1 MLEPRNSADLAPRPL
16 ESRAVFTGLLVDV
29 AGTLHSELVMY
40 MAAGLVA
47 MLSGYPVEGTAAF
60 FVFNF
65 LRGLFFTGLGGY
77 MASRTA
83 RSLPLRHALL
93 TGIISLAVSI
103 FFNFN
108 LDAPGGVLSWPLVLG
123 LLAVVPVAVLGGLL
137 ANPERNL

>member
-16 ESRAVFTGLLVDV
+16 ESRAVFTGSLVDV
-29 AGTLHSELVMY
+29 AGTLHSELVTY
-40 MAAGLVA
+40 MAAGLVV

-103 FFNFN
+103 FFN
-108 LDAPGGVLSWPLVLG
+108 LDAPGGLLSWPLVLG